1 MEAPIMLLTGHQG
14 EIYTAKFH
22 PEGNVIASAGF
33 ERNICK
39 HKSSFRIF
47 YFARIVAHQV
57 GGRGHFEVVV
67 DRPQVD
73 LGASKVA
80 KITTWPKTP
89 PRATS
94 IDNQVET

>member
-39 HKSSFRIF
+39 SKIQVKRCRKKKENLKLLKVKLKSLIF
-47 YFARIVAHQV
+47 YSH
-57 GGRGHFEVVV
+57 
-67 DRPQVD
+67 
-73 LGASKVA
+73 
-80 KITTWPKTP
+80 
-89 PRATS
+89 
-94 IDNQVET
+94 VECLWRM